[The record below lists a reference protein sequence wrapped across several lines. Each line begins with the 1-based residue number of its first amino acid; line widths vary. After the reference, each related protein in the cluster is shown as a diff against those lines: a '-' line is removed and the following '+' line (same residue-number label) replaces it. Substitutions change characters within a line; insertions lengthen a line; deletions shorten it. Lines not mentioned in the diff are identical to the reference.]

1 MEGVEKR
8 RDVGRL
14 RVTPVDSVLRT
25 GWGGWLGWNRGVQ
38 PGCYSSHSGN
48 RQCGL
53 SPGDGGGSS
62 EAESNSERSLKAK
75 PKQFLMHWIRAEGMR
90 RKRGLRWPQGFWPK
104 EVKRWSYRFVNG
116 MSRTGR

>member
-14 RVTPVDSVLRT
+14 RVMPVDSVLRT
-25 GWGGWLGWNRGVQ
+25 GWGVWLGRNHGVQ
-38 PGCYSSHSGN
+38 PGCYSSYSGN

-53 SPGDGGGSS
+53 NPGDGGGSS
-62 EAESNSERSLKAK
+62 EAKSNSERVLKAK

-90 RKRGLRWPQGFWPK
+90 RKRGLKDGRKGFGLRK
-104 EVKRWSYRFVNG
+104 
-116 MSRTGR
+116 